1 MRDER
6 PPVSPSSYRGF
17 LSGHD
22 GGYQPYERHFSYRD
36 EDGRHEA
43 VINYFLGVAPVPD
56 GKTME
61 LVPEPLHNRVPH
73 TGGAAAIKAGQFDEV
88 VPGGAF
94 SGPERALGHAG
105 TGAGFA
111 GGGPAVAPDGGSGR

>member
-1 MRDER
+1 MRFTR
-6 PPVSPSSYRGF
+6 AGYPVLTPYAKESVHLEGLTGDYKTDAMRADAEFHRSHTPRGYVW
-17 LSGHD
+17 HHV
-22 GGYQPYERHFSYRD
+22 E
-36 EDGRHEA
+36 
-43 VINYFLGVAPVPD
+43 D

-73 TGGAAAIKAGQFDEV
+73 TGGAAAIKAGQFDKV